1 MQLAELDFIDRS
13 ANLVF
18 IGPTGVGKTGL
29 ASAILLAALLRRAG
43 FRCALFVFP
52 GHAAVGVEVPHDVPG
67 AYLER
72 EGVRY
77 YYCETTKSGWIVGVM
92 PDDVEVADMTFIS
105 IPPWGVDA

>member
-1 MQLAELDFIDRS
+1 M
-13 ANLVF
+13 
-18 IGPTGVGKTGL
+18 
-29 ASAILLAALLRRAG
+29 
-43 FRCALFVFP
+43 
-52 GHAAVGVEVPHDVPG
+52 PG

-92 PDDVEVADMTFIS
+92 PDDVEVADMTFIW